1 MKISVLKR
9 EVFGVIRFYPQ
20 DVDTK
25 TICDLMNKK
34 TLSDKHLFICKQA
47 GWDISCENESYII

>member
-1 MKISVLKR
+1 MKISVIKR

-25 TICDLMNKK
+25 TICELMNKK
-34 TLSDKHLFICKQA
+34 TLSDSHLSICQKA
-47 GWDISCENESYII
+47 GWDIVYENSRY